1 MSSQPYLDL
10 QHLATPARLNAV
22 IGDGRA
28 WTRDSMRPSDWTVS
42 LEPAAQAEL
51 LRTAAFLR
59 ANPLPTPLLSHE
71 HFDLPACRAAV
82 ARLKRV
88 LDGGTGIAVLD
99 RLDLDAFSRTE
110 ALQLYWILGGFL
122 APRVAQKWDGSMVY
136 DVKDTGRAFGYGVRA
151 SWTNVELFFHTDNPF
166 GVVQP
171 DYVSLLCLQP
181 AAKGGISRFCSL
193 YTVHNRLLERYPRQL
208 ERLYRP
214 VLFDRQAEHAP
225 EDPKVALA
233 PPLVFDGQRLRAR
246 LSVALVRKGYALA
259 DRQMDAELVEALDA
273 LDEVMRDE
281 SLWVEFLIE
290 RGQMQYL
297 NNHETAHFRSEF
309 SDAEAPER
317 KRHLIRLWYRNA
329 GRTFYNG

>member
-1 MSSQPYLDL
+1 MSSLPYLDL
-10 QHLATPARLNAV
+10 QHLATPARLTVAV
-22 IGDGRA
+22 GDRRA
-28 WTRDSMRPSDWTVS
+28 WTRESLRPVDWTVPLGS
-42 LEPAAQAEL
+42 AAQSEL
-51 LRTAAFLR
+51 HRMAAFLR
-59 ANPLPTPLLSHE
+59 ANPLATPLLSHE
-71 HFDLPACRAAV
+71 QFDLPACRAAV
-82 ARLKRV
+82 TRIKGV
-88 LDGGTGIAVLD
+88 LDDGCGIAVLD
-99 RLDLDAFSRTE
+99 RLDLDALSRAE
-110 ALQLYWILGGFL
+110 ASQLYWILGGYL
-122 APRVAQKWDGSMVY
+122 APRVAQKWDGTMVY

-181 AAKGGISRFCSL
+181 AEKGGMSRFCSL
-193 YTVHNRLLERYPRQL
+193 YMLHNRLLERYPRQL

-225 EDPKVALA
+225 DEPKVALA

-259 DRQMDAELVEALDA
+259 DRQMDAVLAEALDV
-273 LDEVMRDE
+273 LDDVLRDE